1 MTESSGSE
9 YDPRIYYALSGTDAA
24 HFSID
29 GGTEGTSSGTGQLK
43 TKGALDAA
51 MKNQYTVTITAWSNN
66 YNEEN
71 GVWTEQLVDDP
82 LIPAKEY
89 EATITVT
96 IDVNS
101 PPSFKETSPT
111 RTVQDTTAI
120 GGNVGSPLTATDP
133 EGDTITYALNRSADP
148 TLPDLTDV
156 FDINTN
162 TGQITTKVAL
172 SSLTILTYSGR
183 VSASDDSGTLI
194 RSLIDVTI
202 TINKP
207 PVFSDG
213 NTTTR
218 SIAENVPAGTNIG
231 SAVAATDQNTGDTL
245 TYSLGGTDAA
255 SFSIDTT
262 TGQLQTAA
270 SLDYETKSTYSVTVD
285 VSDGNSRSDSIT
297 VTITITDVD
306 ETVTT
311 PPVQQNNPPQFSEG
325 TITKRTVFENA
336 PTGTDIGNPVAATDA
351 DTGNT
356 LTYSLSGTDAA
367 SFSIVSTTGQLRTA
381 AALDY
386 ETQTIY
392 TVTVNVFDGNGG
404 QDSITVT
411 INVTDVNDTG
421 TPPPVQQNNPPHF
434 SEGALTTRTVFENT
448 PAGTDIGNPVAAT
461 DADTGDTL
469 TYSLSGTDAAS
480 FSIVSITGQ
489 LRTAAALDY
498 ETQSTYRVT
507 VNVFDGNGGQNSIVV
522 TIYVSEPGTS
532 TTPTTTPSVDG
543 QIGFSELMIPSK
555 FGVRSFP
562 QWIELYNNSL
572 TDSVDLSGWK
582 LSIEARDLNGDH
594 RYGEVTL
601 QSVPIPANGTAII
614 VTWTGRESVTL
625 PANRIYNFFNNH
637 AGDFE
642 QNEHRNMVIGEAGFF
657 LKLEDTHGN
666 VIDIAGNL
674 DGDTLTNDIPKW
686 NLPKLTIG
694 NNIRVSLIR
703 RYEPEEI
710 SPLDGTNSKNWVP
723 SSDVNL
729 SVFGFWGNPSDV
741 GNPGHRSRHPLPV
754 ELSYFNAELSDAG
767 VQIQWTTESELDNA
781 GFNIYRSTTKNG
793 HFVKVNPNLIKGA
806 GSTGEQNDYSWI
818 DETAKPGVEYYYRIE
833 DISFSGVKQPLAT
846 KRLNGIHTAKNRALT
861 SWGVIKQ
868 R

>member
-1 MTESSGSE
+1 MTKNSGSE

-51 MKNQYTVTITAWSNN
+51 TKNQYTVTITAWSNR

-71 GVWTEQLVDDP
+71 GVWTEQTADRP
-82 LIPAKEY
+82 GIPAKEY

-101 PPSFKETSPT
+101 HPSFKENLPK

-120 GGNVGSPLTATDP
+120 GGNVGSPVTATDL
-133 EGDTITYALNRSADP
+133 EGDTITYVLNRSADP

-156 FDINTN
+156 FDINST
-162 TGQITTKVAL
+162 TGQITTKVVL
-172 SSLTILTYSGR
+172 SSLAILTYSGR
-183 VSASDDSGTLI
+183 ISASDDSGTLI

-213 NTTTR
+213 ATTTR

-231 SAVAATDQNTGDTL
+231 SAVAATDQNSGDTL
-245 TYSLGGTDAA
+245 TYTLGGTDAA
-255 SFSIDTT
+255 SFSIDIT
-262 TGQLQTAA
+262 TGQLRTAA
-270 SLDYETKSTYSVTVD
+270 ALDYETKNSFNVTVD

-297 VTITITDVD
+297 VTITVTDVD
-306 ETVTT
+306 ETVITPPIVTT
-311 PPVQQNNPPQFSEG
+311 PPVQQNSPPHFSEG
-325 TITKRTVFENA
+325 ATTTRTVFENT
-336 PTGTDIGNPVAATDA
+336 PTGTDIGQPVAATDV
-351 DTGNT
+351 DTVDT

-367 SFSIVSTTGQLRTA
+367 SFSIDTTTGQLRTA

-386 ETQTIY
+386 ETQTTY
-392 TVTVNVFDGNGG
+392 TVTVNVFDRNNG

-411 INVTDVNDTG
+411 IYVLDLDDIES
-421 TPPPVQQNNPPHF
+421 NPPI
-434 SEGALTTRTVFENT
+434 TTPT
-448 PAGTDIGNPVAAT
+448 NP
-461 DADTGDTL
+461 
-469 TYSLSGTDAAS
+469 
-480 FSIVSITGQ
+480 
-489 LRTAAALDY
+489 
-498 ETQSTYRVT
+498 
-507 VNVFDGNGGQNSIVV
+507 
-522 TIYVSEPGTS
+522 
-532 TTPTTTPSVDG
+532 PTTTPSVDG

-572 TDSVDLSGWK
+572 TDAVDLAGWK

-637 AGDFE
+637 ADDFE

-694 NNIRVSLIR
+694 NNIRVSMMR
-703 RYEPEEI
+703 RYAPKEI
-710 SPLDGTNSKNWVP
+710 SPLDGTSADNWVP

-729 SVFGFWGNPSDV
+729 SVFTYWGNANDI
-741 GNPGHRSRHPLPV
+741 GNPGHRGRVPLPV
-754 ELSYFNAELSDAG
+754 ELSHFNVELSDAG

-793 HFVKVNPNLIKGA
+793 HFVKVNPKLIKGA

-846 KRLNGIHTAKNRALT
+846 TRLKGIHTAKNRALT

-868 R
+868 RLFE

>member
-1 MTESSGSE
+1 MT
-9 YDPRIYYALSGTDAA
+9 PLPILSVAR
-24 HFSID
+24 
-29 GGTEGTSSGTGQLK
+29 
-43 TKGALDAA
+43 
-51 MKNQYTVTITAWSNN
+51 M
-66 YNEEN
+66 
-71 GVWTEQLVDDP
+71 
-82 LIPAKEY
+82 
-89 EATITVT
+89 
-96 IDVNS
+96 
-101 PPSFKETSPT
+101 
-111 RTVQDTTAI
+111 RT
-120 GGNVGSPLTATDP
+120 
-133 EGDTITYALNRSADP
+133 
-148 TLPDLTDV
+148 
-156 FDINTN
+156 
-162 TGQITTKVAL
+162 
-172 SSLTILTYSGR
+172 
-183 VSASDDSGTLI
+183 
-194 RSLIDVTI
+194 
-202 TINKP
+202 
-207 PVFSDG
+207 
-213 NTTTR
+213 
-218 SIAENVPAGTNIG
+218 
-231 SAVAATDQNTGDTL
+231 
-245 TYSLGGTDAA
+245 

-262 TGQLQTAA
+262 SGQLQTAA

-297 VTITITDVD
+297 VTIDVTDVE
-306 ETVTT
+306 ETVTPPPIVT
-311 PPVQQNNPPQFSEG
+311 PPPVQQNNPPHFSEG
-325 TITKRTVFENA
+325 TTTTRSVAENTA
-336 PTGTDIGNPVAATDA
+336 TGTDIGNPVAATDA

-356 LTYSLSGTDAA
+356 LRYSLSGADAA

-421 TPPPVQQNNPPHF
+421 TPPPIQQNNPPHF

-480 FSIVSITGQ
+480 FSIVSTTGQ

-601 QSVPIPANGTAII
+601 KSVPIPANGTAII

-703 RYEPEEI
+703 RYDPEEI

-729 SVFGFWGNPSDV
+729 SVFTYWGNANDI
-741 GNPGHRSRHPLPV
+741 GNPGHRGRVPLPV

-793 HFVKVNPNLIKGA
+793 HFVKVNPKLIKGA

-846 KRLNGIHTAKNRALT
+846 KRLKGIHTAKNRALT

-868 R
+868 RLKD

>member
-1 MTESSGSE
+1 M
-9 YDPRIYYALSGTDAA
+9 
-24 HFSID
+24 
-29 GGTEGTSSGTGQLK
+29 
-43 TKGALDAA
+43 
-51 MKNQYTVTITAWSNN
+51 NQNLMARMQRHLAS
-66 YNEEN
+66 
-71 GVWTEQLVDDP
+71 
-82 LIPAKEY
+82 
-89 EATITVT
+89 
-96 IDVNS
+96 
-101 PPSFKETSPT
+101 
-111 RTVQDTTAI
+111 
-120 GGNVGSPLTATDP
+120 
-133 EGDTITYALNRSADP
+133 
-148 TLPDLTDV
+148 
-156 FDINTN
+156 
-162 TGQITTKVAL
+162 ITTP
-172 SSLTILTYSGR
+172 
-183 VSASDDSGTLI
+183 D
-194 RSLIDVTI
+194 
-202 TINKP
+202 P
-207 PVFSDG
+207 P
-213 NTTTR
+213 
-218 SIAENVPAGTNIG
+218 IP
-231 SAVAATDQNTGDTL
+231 
-245 TYSLGGTDAA
+245 
-255 SFSIDTT
+255 
-262 TGQLQTAA
+262 
-270 SLDYETKSTYSVTVD
+270 
-285 VSDGNSRSDSIT
+285 
-297 VTITITDVD
+297 
-306 ETVTT
+306 T
-311 PPVQQNNPPQFSEG
+311 PDPP
-325 TITKRTVFENA
+325 
-336 PTGTDIGNPVAATDA
+336 
-351 DTGNT
+351 
-356 LTYSLSGTDAA
+356 
-367 SFSIVSTTGQLRTA
+367 
-381 AALDY
+381 
-386 ETQTIY
+386 
-392 TVTVNVFDGNGG
+392 
-404 QDSITVT
+404 
-411 INVTDVNDTG
+411 
-421 TPPPVQQNNPPHF
+421 
-434 SEGALTTRTVFENT
+434 
-448 PAGTDIGNPVAAT
+448 
-461 DADTGDTL
+461 
-469 TYSLSGTDAAS
+469 
-480 FSIVSITGQ
+480 
-489 LRTAAALDY
+489 
-498 ETQSTYRVT
+498 
-507 VNVFDGNGGQNSIVV
+507 
-522 TIYVSEPGTS
+522 
-532 TTPTTTPSVDG
+532 TTPTTPPSVDG

-703 RYEPEEI
+703 RYDPEEI

-793 HFVKVNPNLIKGA
+793 HFVRVNPKLIKGA
-806 GSTGEQNDYSWI
+806 GSIGEQNDYSWI

-846 KRLNGIHTAKNRALT
+846 TRLKGIHTAKNRALT

-868 R
+868 RLKD